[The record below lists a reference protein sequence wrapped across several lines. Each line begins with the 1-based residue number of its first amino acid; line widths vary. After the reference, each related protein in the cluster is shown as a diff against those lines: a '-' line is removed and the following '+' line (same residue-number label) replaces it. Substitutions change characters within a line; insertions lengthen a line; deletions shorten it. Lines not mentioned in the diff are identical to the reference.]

1 MRGEIMKKIF
11 NYVLAYLFLAVT
23 SVLGFYVIFIEGR
36 RFFFTLLGL
45 TSARLQTINAV
56 DKFVVIVLG
65 IAFLGFFMFNEGYFR
80 KRAEN
85 SMKDLLR
92 AVLTV
97 SGILMFVWA
106 GFQAPFFF
114 SVGYKLG
121 LPEII
126 IYLLKLIGGS
136 LLIFVSS
143 RYLKNE
149 YLHSV

>member
-65 IAFLGFFMFNEGYFR
+65 IAFLWFFMF
-80 KRAEN
+80 
-85 SMKDLLR
+85 
-92 AVLTV
+92 
-97 SGILMFVWA
+97 
-106 GFQAPFFF
+106 
-114 SVGYKLG
+114 
-121 LPEII
+121 
-126 IYLLKLIGGS
+126 
-136 LLIFVSS
+136 
-143 RYLKNE
+143 
-149 YLHSV
+149 H